1 MRLAHKRPGS
11 LWKVMSPERFVG
23 GEHMNKMEPS
33 AVAEA
38 RTSGVRAARH
48 ELNIPLRYRLEG
60 QEDWASGEAINM
72 SESGLLF
79 TSDQLLEVDTK
90 VQITFQSMEM
100 PQIKSSTRLARVV
113 RRTLS
118 NWPETRVKFGARF
131 CS

>member
-1 MRLAHKRPGS
+1 MEKL
-11 LWKVMSPERFVG
+11 
-23 GEHMNKMEPS
+23 EPS

-38 RTSGVRAARH
+38 RTSDARAMRH
-48 ELNIPLRYRLEG
+48 ELNIPLRFRLEG
-60 QEDWASGEAINM
+60 HNDWAPGEALNM

-79 TSDQLLEVDTK
+79 TSDQLLEIDSK
-90 VQITFQSMEM
+90 VQITFQSIDT
-100 PQIKSSTRLARVV
+100 PQVKSSTRLARVV

>member
-1 MRLAHKRPGS
+1 MQKLD
-11 LWKVMSPERFVG
+11 
-23 GEHMNKMEPS
+23 PS
-33 AVAEA
+33 ALADA
-38 RTSGVRAARH
+38 RNSGGRAVRH

-60 QEDWASGEAINM
+60 QEDWAPGEAINM

-79 TSDQLLEVDTK
+79 TSDQLLELDSK
-90 VQITFQSMEM
+90 VQITFQSIDT
-100 PQIKSSTRLARVV
+100 PQVKSSTRLARVV

>member
-1 MRLAHKRPGS
+1 MQKLD
-11 LWKVMSPERFVG
+11 
-23 GEHMNKMEPS
+23 PS
-33 AVAEA
+33 ALADA
-38 RTSGVRAARH
+38 GNSGSRAIRH

-60 QEDWASGEAINM
+60 QEDWATGEALNM

-79 TSDQLLEVDTK
+79 TSDQLLEINSK
-90 VQITFQSMEM
+90 VQITFQSIDT
-100 PQIKSSTRLARVV
+100 PQVKSSTRLARVV

>member
-1 MRLAHKRPGS
+1 MQKLD
-11 LWKVMSPERFVG
+11 
-23 GEHMNKMEPS
+23 PS
-33 AVAEA
+33 ALADS
-38 RTSGVRAARH
+38 RNSGGRAVRH

-60 QEDWASGEAINM
+60 QDDWAIGEAINM

-79 TSDQLLEVDTK
+79 TSDQLLEIDSK
-90 VQITFQSMEM
+90 VQITFQSIDT
-100 PQIKSSTRLARVV
+100 PQVKSSTRLARVV

>member
-1 MRLAHKRPGS
+1 MMG
-11 LWKVMSPERFVG
+11 PERFCLA
-23 GEHMNKMEPS
+23 GEHMEKLDPS

-38 RTSGVRAARH
+38 RTSGARAARH

-60 QEDWASGEAINM
+60 QENWAIGEAINM

-90 VQITFQSMEM
+90 VQITFQSIDV
-100 PQIKSSTRLARVV
+100 PQVKSSTRLARVV

>member
-1 MRLAHKRPGS
+1 MDKL
-11 LWKVMSPERFVG
+11 
-23 GEHMNKMEPS
+23 EPS

-38 RTSGVRAARH
+38 QTSSSRAVRH

-60 QEDWASGEAINM
+60 QDDWAMGEAINM

-79 TSDQLLEVDTK
+79 TSDQLLEVDAK
-90 VQITFQSMEM
+90 VQITFQSIDM

>member
-1 MRLAHKRPGS
+1 MDKL
-11 LWKVMSPERFVG
+11 
-23 GEHMNKMEPS
+23 EPS

-38 RTSGVRAARH
+38 RNSGERAMRH

-60 QEDWASGEAINM
+60 QENWAAGEAINM

-79 TSDQLLEVDTK
+79 TSDQLLEIDSR
-90 VQITFQSMEM
+90 VQITFQSVDT

>member
-1 MRLAHKRPGS
+1 MDKLEPG
-11 LWKVMSPERFVG
+11 
-23 GEHMNKMEPS
+23 

-38 RTSGVRAARH
+38 RTSSSRAVRH

-60 QEDWASGEAINM
+60 QETWALGEAINM

-90 VQITFQSMEM
+90 VQITFQSIDT
-100 PQIKSSTRLARVV
+100 PQVKSSTRLARVV

>member
-1 MRLAHKRPGS
+1 MEKL
-11 LWKVMSPERFVG
+11 
-23 GEHMNKMEPS
+23 EPS

-38 RTSGVRAARH
+38 RTSDARAVRH
-48 ELNIPLRYRLEG
+48 ELNIPLRFRLEG
-60 QEDWASGEAINM
+60 HNDWAPGEALNM

-79 TSDQLLEVDTK
+79 TSDQLLEIDSK
-90 VQITFQSMEM
+90 VQITFQSIDT
-100 PQIKSSTRLARVV
+100 PQVKSSTRLARVV

>member
-1 MRLAHKRPGS
+1 
-11 LWKVMSPERFVG
+11 
-23 GEHMNKMEPS
+23 MEKIDPS
-33 AVAEA
+33 AVQDPE
-38 RTSGVRAARH
+38 SVGGRALRH
-48 ELNIPLRYRLEG
+48 ELHIPVRTRLEG
-60 QEDWASGEAINM
+60 QKDWSAGEAINM

-79 TSDQLLEVDTK
+79 TSDQLLEIDDR
-90 VQITFQSMEM
+90 VQITFQKIDT

>member
-1 MRLAHKRPGS
+1 
-11 LWKVMSPERFVG
+11 
-23 GEHMNKMEPS
+23 MENSDPS
-33 AVAEA
+33 AVAVA
-38 RTSGVRAARH
+38 RNSCDRAVRH

-60 QEDWASGEAINM
+60 QEDWALGEALNM

-79 TSDQLLEVDTK
+79 TSDQLLEIDSK
-90 VQITFQSMEM
+90 VQITFQSIDT

>member
-1 MRLAHKRPGS
+1 
-11 LWKVMSPERFVG
+11 
-23 GEHMNKMEPS
+23 MEKIDPS
-33 AVAEA
+33 AVQDPE
-38 RTSGVRAARH
+38 SVGGRALRH
-48 ELNIPLRYRLEG
+48 ELHIPVRTRLEG
-60 QEDWASGEAINM
+60 QEDWAAGEAINM

-79 TSDQLLEVDTK
+79 TSDQLLEIDDR
-90 VQITFQSMEM
+90 VQITFQKIDT

>member
-1 MRLAHKRPGS
+1 M
-11 LWKVMSPERFVG
+11 
-23 GEHMNKMEPS
+23 
-33 AVAEA
+33 
-38 RTSGVRAARH
+38 RH

-60 QEDWASGEAINM
+60 QDNWAAGEAINM

-79 TSDQLLEVDTK
+79 TSDQLLEVDTR
-90 VQITFQSMEM
+90 VQITFQSTDT
-100 PQIKSSTRLARVV
+100 PQVKSSTRLARVV

>member
-1 MRLAHKRPGS
+1 MQKLDPT
-11 LWKVMSPERFVG
+11 
-23 GEHMNKMEPS
+23 
-33 AVAEA
+33 AVADA
-38 RTSGVRAARH
+38 RNSGSRAVRH

-60 QEDWASGEAINM
+60 QDNWATGEALNM

-79 TSDQLLEVDTK
+79 TSDQLLEINSK
-90 VQITFQSMEM
+90 VQITFQSIDT
-100 PQIKSSTRLARVV
+100 PQVKSSTRLARVV

>member
-1 MRLAHKRPGS
+1 MQKLD
-11 LWKVMSPERFVG
+11 
-23 GEHMNKMEPS
+23 PS
-33 AVAEA
+33 ALADT
-38 RTSGVRAARH
+38 RNSGGRAVRH

-60 QEDWASGEAINM
+60 QEDWAPGEAINM

-79 TSDQLLEVDTK
+79 TSDQLLEIDCK
-90 VQITFQSMEM
+90 VQITFQSIDM
-100 PQIKSSTRLARVV
+100 PQVKSSTRLARVV